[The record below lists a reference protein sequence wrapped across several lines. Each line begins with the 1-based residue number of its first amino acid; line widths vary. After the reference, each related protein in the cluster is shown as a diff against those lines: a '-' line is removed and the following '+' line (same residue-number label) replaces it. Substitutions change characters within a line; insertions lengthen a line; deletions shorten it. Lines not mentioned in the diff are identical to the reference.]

1 MRMED
6 ATGAKIPVED
16 EAPPSA
22 ESDGAR
28 VRATIAGD
36 SSAYGV
42 LYDRY
47 ARLVRAVCHDTTRN
61 LAESQDLCQE
71 VFLRAYRNLG
81 RLRDPER
88 FAGWLLGIARMTCRE
103 WRKQAGRERKHRKP
117 LEVDVIASE
126 AQRNC
131 DVSSDQILQAI
142 SRLPQRE
149 RIAMHL
155 FYLQEHP
162 AEAAQKM
169 MHLSRSGF
177 YRVLDRARS
186 RLRRLVGDRWE
197 HDK

>member
-1 MRMED
+1 MEA

-16 EAPPSA
+16 EAPTSA
-22 ESDGAR
+22 ESDAAR

-36 SSAYGV
+36 SSAYGL

-103 WRKQAGRERKHRKP
+103 WRKQAARERRRRKP
-117 LEVDVIASE
+117 LEVDLIAS
-126 AQRNC
+126 AVQPNT
-131 DVSSDQILQAI
+131 DISSDQLLDAI

-149 RIAMHL
+149 RMAMHL

-162 AEAAQKM
+162 VEAAGKM
-169 MHLSRSGF
+169 MRLSRSGF
-177 YRVLDRARS
+177 YRVLDRARR
-186 RLRRLVGDRWE
+186 RLRRLIGDRWE
-197 HDK
+197 QNK